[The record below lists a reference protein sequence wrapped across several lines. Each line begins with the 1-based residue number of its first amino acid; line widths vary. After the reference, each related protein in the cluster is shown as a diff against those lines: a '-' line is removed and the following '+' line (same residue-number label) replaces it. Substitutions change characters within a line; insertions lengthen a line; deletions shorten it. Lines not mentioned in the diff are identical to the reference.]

1 VNTLK
6 RFGIRSSV
14 GVFLGLC
21 GVVFVPAWWSK
32 ADRFSAWAT
41 GVQAVGV
48 IFALFLAGVSLQR
61 DSHDRRVDR
70 VMDLHRELVSG
81 ELSGPRFRLSR
92 HLRELGSNGLVRSV
106 SIWQLGTEGNLKY
119 TDPEGGVTA
128 SRDLSLL
135 LRYFERVNAAREAG
149 TLDEDLLVRLL
160 GRHAGW
166 WSEAILDAPDGP
178 PVGPALSELRNL
190 AIWCNTR
197 AVKLKIQD
205 WGLTRAANFGPKA

>member
-1 VNTLK
+1 
-6 RFGIRSSV
+6 
-14 GVFLGLC
+14 
-21 GVVFVPAWWSK
+21 VPAWSSK

-92 HLRELGSNGLVRSV
+92 HLRELGSNGRVRSV

-119 TDPEGGVTA
+119 TDPRKVQLRAATCHCYSGTSNESMLPARPGRST
-128 SRDLSLL
+128 RICLSSSL
-135 LRYFERVNAAREAG
+135 AAM
-149 TLDEDLLVRLL
+149 
-160 GRHAGW
+160 
-166 WSEAILDAPDGP
+166 
-178 PVGPALSELRNL
+178 PVGGAKRYLMLRMVLPSDRPSANSETSLFG
-190 AIWCNTR
+190 AIPE
-197 AVKLKIQD
+197 Q
-205 WGLTRAANFGPKA
+205 